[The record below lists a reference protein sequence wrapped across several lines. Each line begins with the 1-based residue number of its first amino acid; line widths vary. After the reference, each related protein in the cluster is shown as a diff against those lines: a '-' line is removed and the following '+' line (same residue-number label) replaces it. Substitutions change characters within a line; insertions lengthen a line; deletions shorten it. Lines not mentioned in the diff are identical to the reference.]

1 MIHKVERFREERVLE
16 KFWEAEGKSKED
28 IEVGNAGST
37 AIALC
42 IWAIVLHKR
51 CCLIYCKSRL
61 ESKEPS
67 V

>member
-16 KFWEAEGKSKED
+16 KLWEAEGMSRED
-28 IEVGNAGST
+28 IEVGNASSP

-42 IWAIVLHKR
+42 IWGFVLYKR
-51 CCLIYCKSRL
+51 CCLIDCKSRL
-61 ESKEPS
+61 ETKELI